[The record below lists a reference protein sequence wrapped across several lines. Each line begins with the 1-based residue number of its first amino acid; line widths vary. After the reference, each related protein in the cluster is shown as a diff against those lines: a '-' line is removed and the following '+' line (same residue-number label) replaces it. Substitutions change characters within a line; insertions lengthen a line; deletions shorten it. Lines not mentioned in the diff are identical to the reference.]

1 MIRVIVADDHHII
14 RQGIEALLSGA
25 DDIELVSSA
34 SDGDTAIEVVEATRP
49 DVVLM
54 DLNMGAT
61 SGIEATKAIH
71 KIDPDIAVVAL
82 TAHREEH
89 RVLASLDAGMIGYVV
104 KDALP
109 EEILRAVRDAAVGA
123 SFLDGVAA
131 RALVNARVNSN
142 RVELTDRE
150 REVLDLVEQSLT
162 NRQIAVRLGIAEK
175 TVKTHLT
182 RVYAS
187 IGVNDRAGAAA
198 WARSRSGRHR

>member
-1 MIRVIVADDHHII
+1 MIRVVIADDHHIV
-14 RQGIEALLSGA
+14 RQGIEALLSSA

-34 SDGDTAIEVVEATRP
+34 SNGDEAVEVVTTVRP

-54 DLNMGAT
+54 DINMGST

-71 KIDPDIAVVAL
+71 KIDPNIAVVAL

-131 RALVNARVNSN
+131 RALVNARAKSQIM
-142 RVELTDRE
+142 LTDRE
-150 REVLDLVEQSLT
+150 RQVLDLIEQGMT
-162 NRQIAVRLGIAEK
+162 NRQIADRLGIAEK
-175 TVKTHLT
+175 TVKAHLT
-182 RVYAS
+182 RVYAT
-187 IGVNDRAGAAA
+187 IGVSDRAGAAA
-198 WARSRSGRHR
+198 WARNRPGNGA